1 MGEFYKLLN
10 VSRSATLNEIKASYR
25 KLAME
30 LHPDMNGGS
39 ASKTA
44 QFRVV
49 SAAYEVLSDARKRTE
64 YDQTLGH
71 YNYTPPVT
79 SRRVYRP
86 PTSTTTNIK
95 TPVGPPKFNI
105 AEWEAW
111 HYGEGGIPAVTR
123 KNSWMNLVNN
133 KHQSYFAR
141 VAAREAHQRKQRM
154 EEAAAAAAAAGETQN
169 MNASDALR
177 MKREQRKKQSDSAAG
192 TGKGPSKDSCA
203 IS

>member
-10 VSRSATLNEIKASYR
+10 VSRTATLNEIKASYR

-39 ASKTA
+39 VTKTA

-71 YNYTPPVT
+71 FNYTPPVT

-86 PTSTTTNIK
+86 PTSTNVK
-95 TPVGPPKFNI
+95 TPVGPIKFNI

-111 HYGEGGIPAVTR
+111 HYGEGGIPSVTR

-141 VAAREAHQRKQRM
+141 AAAREAHQRKQRM
-154 EEAAAAAAAAGETQN
+154 ADAAAAAGETQD

-177 MKREQRKKQSDSAAG
+177 MKREERKKQSGSATG
-192 TGKGPSKDSCA
+192 TGKGASKDSCA